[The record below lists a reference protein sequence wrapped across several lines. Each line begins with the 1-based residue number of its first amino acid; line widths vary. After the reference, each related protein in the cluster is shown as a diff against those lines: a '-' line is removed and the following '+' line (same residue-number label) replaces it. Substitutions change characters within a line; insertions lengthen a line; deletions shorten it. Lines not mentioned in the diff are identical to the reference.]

1 MAPLLTVPRRQ
12 PSRRLAAL
20 TLALAMPALAA
31 CGGDDGT
38 IDDPKLPYSF
48 TYPDDFQAGGKSTNR
63 AESFD
68 NQTIVARKNGQD
80 LIAVQTQP
88 LRRPVTPKLVKRVR
102 REVEQSARRTGK
114 VKERSD
120 TQVAGLEGVKF
131 EMSLQ
136 GDTGVPVGA
145 QWIYAAKDRTLY
157 WINCQW
163 QNDRPAVLKA
173 CDEVVRS
180 FRIRTPSG

>member
-1 MAPLLTVPRRQ
+1 MARLLTAPRRQ

-20 TLALAMPALAA
+20 TLALALSALAA

-48 TYPDDFQAGGKSTNR
+48 TYPDDFQAGGRSTNR

-68 NQTIVARKNGQD
+68 NQTIVARANGQD

-88 LRRPVTPKLVKRVR
+88 LRRPVTPKLVQRVK
-102 REVEQSARRTGK
+102 REVEQSARLTGK
-114 VKERSD
+114 VKEKSD
-120 TQVAGLEGVKF
+120 KRVAGLEGVQF

-145 QWIYAAKDRTLY
+145 HWIYAAKDRTLY
-157 WINCQW
+157 WVNCQW